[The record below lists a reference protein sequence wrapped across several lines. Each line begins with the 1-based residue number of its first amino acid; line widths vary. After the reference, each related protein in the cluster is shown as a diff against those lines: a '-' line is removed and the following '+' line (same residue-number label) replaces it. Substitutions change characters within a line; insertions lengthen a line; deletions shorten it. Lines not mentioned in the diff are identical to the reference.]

1 MSFRE
6 NFMSHPSLHLSSQQI
21 KKNIQALQAWMV
33 QKHLDYFYLSG
44 FDTYMSEYVPRED
57 THRYYVTGFTGSTG
71 EVLVPAQGHV
81 VLYVDGRYYEQ
92 AEREVDET
100 QVRIRRSDLSVKE
113 AFFDDLRDFKNVR
126 LKLGIEAD
134 RTPFAW
140 NPLLSARAKV
150 EKFHSDE
157 LQPLLHYLPFKLH
170 NSDLKSLD
178 TLLPSETPACRIAKI
193 IRGPHHGIFISAL
206 DQIAWVSNARGYQ
219 MPNGSPFF
227 GKALITSSKVFIFHP
242 LTCDVPSE
250 LAQHPQL
257 QWLCWEKD
265 GLAAACASVSKSL
278 NLEHVDFDPDRITI
292 EDYSLLENIFGA
304 TCLHATAGGLVHQM
318 SRKSPAEL
326 EALRS
331 SFDLAD
337 RAIFESLK
345 EMRMRM
351 GNGEK
356 LSEED
361 LQKTCERHYREQGA
375 ICQSFATI
383 ASCGSNTS
391 MIHYN
396 KSSAENKIEEGQ
408 WMMLDSGGYFP
419 WGFATDTTRTMM
431 AHPKAKPS
439 KRQRNIYTLVLKSYI
454 MAHRAVVKE
463 GTIGAVIDAL
473 ARYSLH
479 LQGLNYEHGTGHG
492 LGIMVHEGGINFR
505 PNSTQRLFPGQVI
518 SLEPGLYFSGEL
530 GCRFENILEVMAH
543 PRYSGYVCFRSLVY
557 IGVDPALVDESLLTS
572 EELDWLID
580 YEESCHKRGRSF
592 GWHPNNAHSRDSIGI
607 GDPNR

>member
-1 MSFRE
+1 MSQL
-6 NFMSHPSLHLSSQQI
+6 SAHLPLHLSAQQI
-21 KKNIQALQAWMV
+21 KKNIQALQTWMV

-57 THRYYVTGFTGSTG
+57 THRYFVTGFTGSTG
-71 EVLVPAQGHV
+71 EVLVPAQGQV
-81 VLYVDGRYYEQ
+81 ILYVDGRYYEQ
-92 AEREVDET
+92 AEREVDAAN
-100 QVRIRRSDLSVKE
+100 VRIRRSDLSVKD
-113 AFFDDLRDFKNVR
+113 AFFDDLRNFKKAS
-126 LKLGIEAD
+126 LKLGLEAD

-140 NPLLSARAKV
+140 YSQLKACAKV
-150 EKFHSDE
+150 EKFHSDD
-157 LQPLLHYLPFKLH
+157 LQPLLHYHPFKLH
-170 NSDLKSLD
+170 SSELKSLD
-178 TLLPSETPACRIAKI
+178 KLLPTENPANKIAKI
-193 IRGPHHGIFISAL
+193 IRGPSHGIFISAL
-206 DQIAWVSNARGYQ
+206 DQLAWVSNARGYQ

-227 GKALITSSKVFIFHP
+227 GKALITSEKIFIFHP
-242 LTCDVPSE
+242 LPYDVPKE

-257 QWLCWEKD
+257 QWQCWEKD
-265 GLAAACASVSKSL
+265 GLAAACASASKTL

-292 EDYSLLENIFGA
+292 EDHSLLENIFGVD
-304 TCLHATAGGLVHQM
+304 CLHATPGGLVHQM
-318 SRKSPAEL
+318 SRKSAAEL
-326 EALRS
+326 EALRA
-331 SFDLAD
+331 SFNLAD
-337 RAIFESLK
+337 KAIFDALK
-345 EMRMRM
+345 DIRTRA

-356 LSEED
+356 LSEVD
-361 LQKTCERHYREQGA
+361 LQKSCESHYQEQGA

-396 KSSAENKIEEGQ
+396 KSSAENLIQDGQ
-408 WMMLDSGGYFP
+408 WMMLDSGGYFQ

-431 AHPKAKPS
+431 AHPKAKAS

-463 GTIGAVIDAL
+463 GTIGAVIDEL

-530 GCRFENILEVMAH
+530 GCRFENILEVLPH
-543 PRYSGYVCFRSLVY
+543 PQYPGYLCFRSLVY
-557 IGVDPALVDESLLTS
+557 IGVDPALVDESLLGPG
-572 EELDWLID
+572 ELDWLIN
-580 YEESCHKRGRSF
+580 YEESCQKRGRSF
-592 GWHPNNAHSRDSIGI
+592 GWHPNNAHARDSIGI